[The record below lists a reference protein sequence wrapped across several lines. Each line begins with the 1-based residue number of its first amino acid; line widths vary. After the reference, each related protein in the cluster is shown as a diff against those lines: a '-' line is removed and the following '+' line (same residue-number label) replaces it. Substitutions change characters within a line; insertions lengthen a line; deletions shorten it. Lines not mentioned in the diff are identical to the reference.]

1 MRNAS
6 KNLSIFSNMI
16 GLTLAACLAFA
27 LPKGADAQNVKIGF
41 LLKTMQEERY
51 QTDKSQFITRA
62 ESLGADVLFDSSSNS
77 AEVQAQQFDEML
89 NAGCQV
95 IVLQPANTAT
105 AGELVKK
112 AHGFLTSSKRRV
124 FCESDISRKTSL
136 RSP

>member
-6 KNLSIFSNMI
+6 KNLSIFSKMI

-27 LPKGADAQNVKIGF
+27 LPKGADAQHVKIGF

-77 AEVQAQQFDEML
+77 AEVQAQQFE
-89 NAGCQV
+89 
-95 IVLQPANTAT
+95 
-105 AGELVKK
+105 
-112 AHGFLTSSKRRV
+112 
-124 FCESDISRKTSL
+124 
-136 RSP
+136 